1 VRGAALLAALAAAAF
16 LPAGPP
22 GIGVPIVG
30 SLVAATVLFRAKRSL
45 DLVLFGS
52 LALGLAAMA
61 ALLDAGWVV
70 AIDLT
75 ASLLLATIAVG
86 GVRVTAPIAPI
97 VGLSALPALVP
108 LPGRRFSPALRGVFA
123 GGLLVVPF
131 GALFWTGDAAFAA
144 VGRSVPLPGLS
155 ALPAQAVTFALVL
168 VGTLGLTVAAQLR
181 LAAPQ
186 VEVPK
191 RPFLEWAVPLGALGA
206 LFLAF
211 VAVQT
216 RVLFGGNGYVLRT
229 TGLTYA
235 DYARRGFWQLIAA
248 AALTLVVI
256 SAAVV
261 FARIRTKAERRV
273 LHSLLGALSL
283 LTLLTV
289 ASALYRLRLYEG
301 AFGLSRLRLFAEA
314 FSVWLGALFVLL
326 LAAGVSPAVG
336 RQLARIAL
344 AMTAVG
350 LLAFSAVNPDRLIAR
365 RNVERWRE
373 TGRLDLGYL
382 QALSAD
388 AVPVVASLP
397 EPIRSRALGPIAAR
411 FAGSEPWS
419 SANLSRHHART
430 LFTRDPDR

>member
-1 VRGAALLAALAAAAF
+1 MRGAALLSALAASAF

-30 SLVAATVLFRAKRSL
+30 SLVAATVILRARLSL

-52 LALGLAAMA
+52 LALGLVAMA
-61 ALLDAGWVV
+61 AVLDAGWVV
-70 AIDLT
+70 AIDL
-75 ASLLLATIAVG
+75 AGSVLLTTIAVG
-86 GVRVTAPIAPI
+86 GVRLTAPIAPV

-108 LPGRRFSPALRGVFA
+108 RPGARFSPALRGAFA

-144 VGRSVPLPGLS
+144 VGRSVPVPDLRTLPT
-155 ALPAQAVTFALVL
+155 QAVTFALVL

-181 LAAPQ
+181 LATPG
-186 VEVPK
+186 VKVPK

-206 LFLAF
+206 LFLTF
-211 VAVQT
+211 VSIQA

-235 DYARRGFWQLIAA
+235 HYARRGFWQLIAA

-256 SAAVV
+256 SAAIV
-261 FARIRTKAERRV
+261 FARVRTKAERRV
-273 LHSLLGALSL
+273 LYSLLGALSL

-314 FSVWLGALFVLL
+314 FSVWLGALFALL
-326 LAAGVSPAVG
+326 LVAGLSRAVA
-336 RQLARIAL
+336 RQFARIAL
-344 AMTAVG
+344 ALTATG
-350 LLAFSAVNPDRLIAR
+350 LLAFSLANPDRLIAR
-365 RNVERWRE
+365 RNVERWRD
-373 TGRLDLGYL
+373 TGRLDVDYL
-382 QALSAD
+382 QTLSAD
-388 AVPVVASLP
+388 AVPVVTSLP
-397 EPIRSRALGPIAAR
+397 EPLRSRALAPMIARLAR
-411 FAGSEPWS
+411 SEPWS
-419 SANLSRHHART
+419 SANLSRHRSRSLLMHR
-430 LFTRDPDR
+430 P